1 MIIRLTKPKA
11 PIQLPMEPE
20 EPLTNPP
27 EHPRTSRSP
36 SSSRH
41 APHSPTFD
49 LKLARV
55 SLAIEVVMY
64 AIIVCSTTGLM
75 FALATGLGALAMGC
89 GPAMQSVALTL
100 YNRRGGKD
108 SGKLFG
114 ALSVVQ
120 AIRCVRRPPCVSRLA
135 DGEMHGWG
143 NLARRCLAR
152 SCMG

>member
-27 EHPRTSRSP
+27 EPPRTSRSP

-41 APHSPTFD
+41 APHSPSFD

-55 SLAIEVVMY
+55 SLAIDVVVYFVM
-64 AIIVCSTTGLM
+64 VCSTTGLM
-75 FALATGLGALAMGC
+75 FAITTAFGALGMGF

-100 YNRRGGKD
+100 YNRRGGRD

-114 ALSVVQ
+114 AMSVVQ
-120 AIRCVRRPPCVSRLA
+120 AIRCVLLPSPL
-135 DGEMHGWG
+135 
-143 NLARRCLAR
+143 L
-152 SCMG
+152 